1 MNQDDQFLPVTVE
14 PAPTGRPTKYK
25 PEYAE
30 QAYRMALLGL
40 TDEEMAEVFDVSRS
54 TFNQWKKQM
63 PDFSDTVKRGKIL
76 ADANVSASL
85 YKRATGYEYPSEKIV
100 TLSIGDGISKVERV
114 PITAVVLPDPG
125 AALNWLKN
133 RQPNKWRDKQDVALS
148 GEIHLTMN
156 LEGDTAPQEKQ

>member
-1 MNQDDQFLPVTVE
+1 MKQDDQFLPVIVE

-30 QAYRMALLGL
+30 QAYQLALLGL
-40 TDEEMAEVFDVSRS
+40 TDEQMAAVFNVSRS
-54 TFNQWKKQM
+54 TFNKWQKEF
-63 PDFSDTVKRGKIL
+63 PEFSDTVRRGKIL
-76 ADANVSASL
+76 ADATVAASF

-100 TLSIGDGISKVERV
+100 TLSIGNGESVVERV

-133 RQPNKWRDKQDVALS
+133 RQPDKWRDKQDVALS

-156 LEGDTAPQEKQ
+156 LDGDTAPQEQ